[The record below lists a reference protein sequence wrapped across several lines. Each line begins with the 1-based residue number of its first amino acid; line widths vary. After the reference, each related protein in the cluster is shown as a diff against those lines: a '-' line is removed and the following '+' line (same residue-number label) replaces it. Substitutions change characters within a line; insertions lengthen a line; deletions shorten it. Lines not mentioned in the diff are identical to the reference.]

1 MAPRIVLLF
10 WFQKLMIFSP
20 KLKSLE
26 KLQNEQ
32 RLQLSCVEIL
42 SSDAFLLIL
51 LDFYSLL
58 RLNFWLELKKISDY
72 KPVVFWRAHNAELG
86 HWEVEECVSAV
97 TDAVRSQQCR
107 FALSFHQK
115 WLKSVRPC

>member
-58 RLNFWLELKKISDY
+58 RLNF
-72 KPVVFWRAHNAELG
+72 
-86 HWEVEECVSAV
+86 
-97 TDAVRSQQCR
+97 
-107 FALSFHQK
+107 
-115 WLKSVRPC
+115 